1 MCRES
6 RHRSAMAHND
16 IKHIEAGQLNAFLG
30 TLTYWERVE
39 FVTAVIRR
47 YKVKRQTFFNWKA
60 MACRIPDK
68 AKEIIESEAGQ
79 VIFQNPQADETPQ
92 TDSRT

>member
-1 MCRES
+1 MTN
-6 RHRSAMAHND
+6 ND
-16 IKHIEAGQLNAFLG
+16 IKHIEATQLNNFLD

-39 FVTAVIRR
+39 FVTDVVKRAG
-47 YKVKRQTFFNWKA
+47 VKRQTFFNWKC

-79 VIFQNPQADETPQ
+79 VIFLKQQADDTTQ
-92 TDSRT
+92 AYS